1 MSIWYG
7 KQRKTLH
14 NRLIFILGTFEEAT
28 NLNTPY
34 NSCLQ
39 MTITL
44 AEHHNLKGSAK
55 QQANLELKRFLV
67 LLTSHE
73 RQQVNFICRF

>member
-14 NRLIFILGTFEEAT
+14 NKLIFILGTFEEAT

-34 NSCLQ
+34 NSCWQ

-44 AEHHNLKGSAK
+44 AEHHNLKGLAK
-55 QQANLELKRFLV
+55 Q
-67 LLTSHE
+67 
-73 RQQVNFICRF
+73 